1 MRLSAIRNLL
11 ATALTI
17 TTLSLLLSGCKD
29 EEELRPKT
37 ISDIIQQDDR
47 FTILRAVLKQGGMSD
62 ALRTGSFTF
71 FAPDDNAFRKMSIT
85 EPGQASSLTRDSLRS
100 VIQYLVLEGIH
111 PSSEFEG
118 GNKKPIVAFDRNT
131 LLVTKDAGRF
141 MVNMANV
148 TAADLKADNGL
159 IHVLDHVP
167 STSPMTISQWV
178 AANPSFSFL
187 AAMARKAAGADPD
200 LAALLLSE
208 NSAFTLFAPSN
219 EAFISSGFEK
229 IEDIE
234 TAEPIVLASILSA
247 HILRNAYFTTEFKT
261 GQVGS
266 IGNHSLLIAVND
278 KITVA
283 AEHNS
288 GTLPTI
294 TRSDI
299 LTKNGVIHVL
309 DKVLIP

>member
-1 MRLSAIRNLL
+1 MRPSGIRNLFT
-11 ATALTI
+11 AALTI
-17 TTLSLLLSGCKD
+17 SILSIVLFACKD
-29 EEELRPKT
+29 EEEMRPKT
-37 ISDIIQQDDR
+37 ISDVIQQDGR
-47 FTILRAVLKQGGMSD
+47 FTILSAVLKQGGMSD
-62 ALRTGSFTF
+62 ALRTGSFTL
-71 FAPDDNAFRKMSIT
+71 FAPDDDAFRKMSIT
-85 EPGQASSLTRDSLRS
+85 EPEQANSLTRDSLRS
-100 VIQYLVLEGIH
+100 IIQYLILDGVH
-111 PSSEFEG
+111 PYSSFEE
-118 GNKKPIVAFDRNT
+118 GNKQQVAAFDHNY
-131 LLVTKDAGRF
+131 LLITKDASRF

-159 IHVLDHVP
+159 VHVLDHVP
-167 STSPMTISQWV
+167 STSPMTISQWI

-187 AAMARKAAGADPD
+187 AEMARKAAGADPD

-219 EAFISSGFEK
+219 EAFIASGFST

-234 TAEPIVLASILSA
+234 TADPLILSSILSA

-261 GQVGS
+261 GQIGS
-266 IGNHSLLIAVND
+266 IGNQQLLIAVNG

-283 AEHNS
+283 AEQNS
-288 GTLPTI
+288 GVLPTI

-309 DKVLIP
+309 DRVLIP

>member
-1 MRLSAIRNLL
+1 MKPSGIRNLCT
-11 ATALTI
+11 AALTI
-17 TTLSLLLSGCKD
+17 SVLSLLLFSCKD

-37 ISDIIQQDDR
+37 ISDIIQQDSR
-47 FTILRAVLKQGGMSD
+47 FSILAAVLKQGGMSD

-71 FAPDDNAFRKMSIT
+71 FAPDDEAFRKMSIT
-85 EPGQASSLTRDSLRS
+85 EPGQANSLTRDSLRS
-100 VIQYLVLEGIH
+100 IIQYLVLEGIH

-118 GNKKPIVAFDRNT
+118 GNKKQVPAFDRNN
-131 LLVTKDAGRF
+131 LLITKDAGRF

-148 TAADLKADNGL
+148 TTADLPADNGL

-167 STSPMTISQWV
+167 STSPMTISQWI

-219 EAFISSGFEK
+219 EAFINSGFAT

-266 IGNHSLLIAVND
+266 IGNHSLLIAVNG

-283 AEHNS
+283 AEQNS
-288 GTLPTI
+288 GELPTI

-309 DKVLIP
+309 DRVLLP